1 MKDLIPHIEYLL
13 QSHDCVIVPGLG
25 AVLAHRVSARYDDE
39 VGCWMP
45 PYRAMSFNS
54 ELTRTDGLLAASV
67 ARRRGV
73 SVAAATQ
80 MVTSAVE
87 QMRRVLSVD
96 GTLDMGA
103 AGTLFMEE
111 GRITYQPAAS
121 GWASPQYLWMPRLDI
136 ARISGADHVTVD
148 QDDNV
153 LHLRRAPL
161 WRGVLRIAASF
172 AIILLVGW
180 AVKVNLSEASK
191 QQFASLWPI
200 SAEQELL
207 VEEEPATEGDA
218 DAPMTLLLP
227 QQPEEVEPEVAP
239 QLDGKYCVIV
249 GSFANEAEA
258 REFIN
263 TKPQETLGI
272 LTAGGRCRVYA
283 ATAATEA
290 EAYAIASSAS
300 FVDRYPSSW
309 VCRR

>member
-39 VGCWMP
+39 AGCWMP

-73 SVAAATQ
+73 SIAAATQ
-80 MVTSAVE
+80 MVTAAVE
-87 QMRRVLSVD
+87 QMRRTLSDD
-96 GTLDMGA
+96 GSLDMGG
-103 AGTLFMEE
+103 AGTLTMED
-111 GRITYQPAAS
+111 GRITYQPATT

-136 ARISGADHVTVD
+136 ARISGADHIALD
-148 QDDNV
+148 DDDNV
-153 LHLRRAPL
+153 LHLRRARL

-172 AIILLVGW
+172 VIILLVGW
-180 AVKVNLSEASK
+180 AVKVNLSDASK

-200 SAEQELL
+200 SAEQEKPA
-207 VEEEPATEGDA
+207 EEPAVEGDA

-263 TKPQETLGI
+263 AKPTETLGI

-290 EAYAIASSAS
+290 EAYAIATSAS
-300 FVDRYPSSW
+300 FVDRYPNSW

>member
-1 MKDLIPHIEYLL
+1 
-13 QSHDCVIVPGLG
+13 
-25 AVLAHRVSARYDDE
+25 
-39 VGCWMP
+39 
-45 PYRAMSFNS
+45 MSFNS

-80 MVTSAVE
+80 MVTAAVE

-96 GTLDMGA
+96 GSLDMGA
-103 AGTLFMEE
+103 AGTLTMED

-136 ARISGADHVTVD
+136 ARISGADHVAVD
-148 QDDNV
+148 DDDNV
-153 LHLRRAPL
+153 LHLRRARL
-161 WRGVLRIAASF
+161 WRGALRVAASF

-200 SAEQELL
+200 SAEQEQLA
-207 VEEEPATEGDA
+207 EEEPATEGDA

-263 TKPQETLGI
+263 SKPQQTLGI

-290 EAYAIASSAS
+290 EAYAIAASAS
-300 FVDRYPSSW
+300 FVDRYPNSW

>member
-1 MKDLIPHIEYLL
+1 
-13 QSHDCVIVPGLG
+13 
-25 AVLAHRVSARYDDE
+25 
-39 VGCWMP
+39 
-45 PYRAMSFNS
+45 MSFNS

-73 SVAAATQ
+73 SVAVASQ

-87 QMRRVLSVD
+87 QMRRELEADGALDLGGAGRLTLVD
-96 GTLDMGA
+96 
-103 AGTLFMEE
+103 

-121 GWASPQYLWMPRLDI
+121 GWVSPQYLWMPRLDI
-136 ARISGADHVTVD
+136 ARISGADHITVD
-148 QDDNV
+148 DDDSV
-153 LHLRRAPL
+153 LHLRRARL
-161 WRGVLRIAASF
+161 WRGALRIAASF

-191 QQFASLWPI
+191 QQFASLWPV
-200 SAEQELL
+200 SAEQEQQAEQKQPAQEPVAEVQPAPEAVAVAEAE
-207 VEEEPATEGDA
+207 VE
-218 DAPMTLLLP
+218 APDTLS
-227 QQPEEVEPEVAP
+227 QSTQSEEVEPEVAP

-258 REFIN
+258 RKFIN
-263 TKPQETLGI
+263 SKPTETLGI
-272 LTAGGRCRVYA
+272 LIAGNRCRVYA

-290 EAYAIASSAS
+290 EAYAIATSAS

>member
-39 VGCWMP
+39 AGCWMP

-80 MVTSAVE
+80 MVASAVE
-87 QMRRVLSVD
+87 QMRRELEAC
-96 GTLDMGA
+96 GTLDMGG
-103 AGTLFMEE
+103 AGTLTMEE
-111 GRITYQPAAS
+111 GRITYQPAQS
-121 GWASPQYLWMPRLDI
+121 QWASPQYLWMPRLDI
-136 ARISGADHVTVD
+136 ARISGADHIAVD
-148 QDDNV
+148 DDDSV
-153 LHLRRAPL
+153 LHLRRARL
-161 WRGVLRIAASF
+161 WRGALRIAASF
-172 AIILLVGW
+172 VIILLVGW

-200 SAEQELL
+200 SAEQEQSA
-207 VEEEPATEGDA
+207 VEEPAMEGDA

-227 QQPEEVEPEVAP
+227 QQPEEVDAEVAP

-249 GSFANEAEA
+249 GSFTSEAEA
-258 REFIN
+258 REYIN
-263 TKPQETLGI
+263 SKPQQTLGI
-272 LTAGGRCRVYA
+272 LTAGSRCRVYA

-300 FVDRYPSSW
+300 FVDQYPNSW